1 MSNEAANNLLGT
13 VEKIIE
19 PTVLGET
26 EKVDISIPTGANPNQ
41 KIRIANTL
49 TGVRGEPV
57 ALKRGAA
64 LRVVIRPKAN
74 ATV

>member
-1 MSNEAANNLLGT
+1 MRNEAANNLPGA

-19 PTVLGET
+19 PTVPGEN
-26 EKVDISIPTGANPNQ
+26 EKVEISIPTGANPNQ

-49 TGVRGEPV
+49 TGARGEPV

-64 LRVVIRPKAN
+64 LRVVIRPKAK

>member
-1 MSNEAANNLLGT
+1 MRNEAANNLLGT

-41 KIRIANTL
+41 KVRIANTL